1 MAEVTKIKG
10 GIILECDCGAT
21 HKITSNSGELKTK
34 STYKKQENKADEK
47 TEQKPEQKPEPKSE
61 QKSESDDGGLFS

>member
-21 HKITSNSGELKTK
+21 HKITDNSGEIKIK
-34 STYKKQENKADEK
+34 STYKKQENKSDEK
-47 TEQKPEQKPEPKSE
+47 REEPKKPEQKREEPEPE
-61 QKSESDDGGLFS
+61 PDGGLFS